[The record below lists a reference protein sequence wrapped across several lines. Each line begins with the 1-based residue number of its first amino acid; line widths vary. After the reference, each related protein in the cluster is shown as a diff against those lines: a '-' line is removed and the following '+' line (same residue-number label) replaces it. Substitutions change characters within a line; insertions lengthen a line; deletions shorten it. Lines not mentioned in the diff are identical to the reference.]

1 MLCTCLES
9 IINVTLDLEENK
21 KPNPYGKA
29 KYIMTENL
37 KSLLCAWCYFLSLPK
52 RESSEEV
59 AFYIAW

>member
-29 KYIMTENL
+29 EYIMTENL
-37 KSLLCAWCYFLSLPK
+37 KSLLFA
-52 RESSEEV
+52 
-59 AFYIAW
+59 

>member
-29 KYIMTENL
+29 KYIIFDRKFEIFT
-37 KSLLCAWCYFLSLPK
+37 LCMMLFPQFTKTGKL
-52 RESSEEV
+52 
-59 AFYIAW
+59 

>member
-9 IINVTLDLEENK
+9 IINVTLDLKENK

-29 KYIMTENL
+29 KYIMAENL
-37 KSLLCAWCYFLSLPK
+37 KSLLCACYFLSLPK

-59 AFYIAW
+59 AFYIEG